1 MSLTEY
7 QIFLFLEAQCGNE
20 VALSEMGPAVNW
32 PSLFRKDLKK
42 LILVSQDLK
51 DYVAEVPSLM
61 SIAVAAKLL
70 NSVIALGIPP
80 DCVDVAGDGGVG
92 FGWIRDT
99 WYADVEV
106 ANNGDVFLFHR
117 RRGKQNDFCI
127 IDPDNI
133 DSVTWEPVQSYFE
146 DKTEVLIQN
155 LKDLDISA
163 LDVRQ
168 LFTLDIQVEE
178 KQLNARVK
186 ELGMFVYGETVSDLY
201 EDLSIQLAFM
211 WHSFVKANP
220 KDLTTDAI
228 GLRKKLVEIVS
239 SRMG

>member
-1 MSLTEY
+1 MNLIEY

-20 VALSEMGPAVNW
+20 VALSEMGLAINW
-32 PSLFRKDLKK
+32 PNFFSKDLKK
-42 LILVSQDLK
+42 LILVSQDIR
-51 DYVAEVPSLM
+51 DYVVEVPSLM

-106 ANNGDVFLFHR
+106 LNDGDTYLCHR
-117 RRGKQNDFCI
+117 RRGKSNDI
-127 IDPDNI
+127 VVIDPDNI
-133 DSVTWEPVQSYFE
+133 DSITWEPVQSYFE
-146 DKTEVLIQN
+146 DKTEALIQN
-155 LKDLDISA
+155 LKDLDISS
-163 LDVRQ
+163 LDVRR
-168 LFTLDIQVEE
+168 LFTLDIHVED
-178 KQLNARVK
+178 KQLNAHVK
-186 ELGMFVYGETVSDLY
+186 ELGMFVYGESITDLY

-211 WHSFVKANP
+211 WHSFVKADP
-220 KDLTTDAI
+220 KDLTTDAL

>member
-20 VALSEMGPAVNW
+20 VALSEMGHAVNW

-117 RRGKQNDFCI
+117 RRG
-127 IDPDNI
+127 
-133 DSVTWEPVQSYFE
+133 
-146 DKTEVLIQN
+146 
-155 LKDLDISA
+155 
-163 LDVRQ
+163 
-168 LFTLDIQVEE
+168 
-178 KQLNARVK
+178 
-186 ELGMFVYGETVSDLY
+186 
-201 EDLSIQLAFM
+201 
-211 WHSFVKANP
+211 
-220 KDLTTDAI
+220 
-228 GLRKKLVEIVS
+228 
-239 SRMG
+239 